1 MFNVSADCKEEN
13 INAHLKIIVT
23 SELPA
28 KSGTTIEYQCSLKYV
43 RKGGNVDAICNDGEI
58 TFPSFSGGATP
69 CFKPGTESRMISI
82 NAFLNRK

>member
-28 KSGTTIEYQCSLKYV
+28 KSGTTIEYYCSLKYV
-43 RKGGNVDAICNDGEI
+43 TKGGNVNAICNDGEI

-69 CFKPGTESRMISI
+69 CFKPGTDNRELNDTRM
-82 NAFLNRK
+82 A